1 MKFSTKEDLEIP
13 IGDAFEMLS
22 DFDGFER
29 AILRHGAEVTRTD
42 ELTSAGEGMAWKTS
56 APVRGKVRD
65 FDVKLVEYDN
75 PNQMLFEVTTKNM
88 GGTFLVE
95 LVALSRART
104 RLRVE
109 LDVRPQSLSARLLMQ
124 SAKLAR
130 NTLNRRY
137 KTRIAHF
144 ATDLEER
151 HKKSLRQAGTT

>member
-13 IGDAFEMLS
+13 IDEVFGMLS
-22 DFDGFER
+22 DFDGYER
-29 AILRHGAEVTRTD
+29 AIMRRGAEISRTD
-42 ELTSAGEGMAWKTS
+42 HMTTPGVGMTWSAKAKL
-56 APVRGKVRD
+56 RGKMREFQVE
-65 FDVKLVEYDN
+65 LVEYDR
-75 PNQMLFEVTTKNM
+75 PNQMRFDAGSKNIQAR
-88 GGTFLVE
+88 FLVE

-104 RLRVE
+104 RMRVE
-109 LDVRPQSLSARLLMQ
+109 LDVRPQTLSARLLMQ

-151 HKKSLRQAGTT
+151 HTKGLRVAGI